1 MNMKTLQRL
10 FGAKEKSESN
20 ICCSTNE
27 FREKL
32 KIERSRTHRNS
43 HEFSLILLKL
53 EPLQLNREKT
63 DKLIRKIHSRIRD
76 IDNIGWYDDHNIG
89 IILPYTSSEGAKGFM
104 NNIFQSLYELKENS
118 EYTLY
123 TYPPE
128 KKQFQDGYAAVSAMN
143 NN

>member
-1 MNMKTLQRL
+1 MNTLNRL
-10 FGAKEKSESN
+10 FGVKEKSKNN
-20 ICCSTNE
+20 ICCSESE

-53 EPLQLNREKT
+53 DLLQL
-63 DKLIRKIHSRIRD
+63 DQSKINKMIQELHSRIRD
-76 IDNIGWYDDHNIG
+76 IDNMGWYDKNSIG
-89 IILPYTSSEGAKGFM
+89 IILPYTSANGAKGFV
-104 NNIFQSLYELKENS
+104 NNIIHSVLELKQDT

-128 KKQFQDGYAAVSAMN
+128 KKTIEDNQEQALSVIHNS
-143 NN
+143 

>member
-1 MNMKTLQRL
+1 MNTFHRL
-10 FGAKEKSESN
+10 FGVKVKPKNNVCCSES
-20 ICCSTNE
+20 E

-53 EPLQLNREKT
+53 EPLQLGQEEINKMIQE
-63 DKLIRKIHSRIRD
+63 IHSRLRD
-76 IDNIGWYDDHNIG
+76 IDNMGWYDKHNIG
-89 IILPYTSSEGAKGFM
+89 IILPYTSANGAKGFV
-104 NNIFQSLYELKENS
+104 NNIIHSINELRQDA

-128 KKQFQDGYAAVSAMN
+128 KKTIEDNQAQEFSVIHN
-143 NN
+143 

>member
-1 MNMKTLQRL
+1 MKPLHRL
-10 FGAKEKSESN
+10 FGVNEKFTSS
-20 ICCSTNE
+20 ICCSESE

-53 EPLQLNREKT
+53 EPLQLSQK
-63 DKLIRKIHSRIRD
+63 KINMMLENIQSRIRD
-76 IDNIGWYDDHNIG
+76 IDNIGWYDKQNIG
-89 IILPYTSSEGAKGFM
+89 IILPYTSAQGAKGFAK
-104 NNIFQSLYELKENS
+104 NIIHSLNDLKQDT

-128 KKQFQDGYAAVSAMN
+128 KKTIEQNSAKTVMQKI
-143 NN
+143 

>member
-1 MNMKTLQRL
+1 MKMNTLQRL
-10 FGAKEKSESN
+10 FGVKEKSERN
-20 ICCSTNE
+20 ICCSTDE

-43 HEFSLILLKL
+43 HEFSLVLLKI
-53 EPLQLNREKT
+53 EPLQLNQEKT
-63 DKLIRKIHSRIRD
+63 EKLIRQIHSRMRD
-76 IDNIGWYDDHNIG
+76 IDNIGWYDTHNIG

-104 NNIFQSLYELKENS
+104 SNIFHAVNGLKDDT

-128 KKQFQDGYAAVSAMN
+128 KKQFQDDCTSRACN
-143 NN
+143 EQ